1 MITASCRIQPCCLF
15 LWLVFSA
22 CPPVGIMDTNKIPD
36 NRMTASSS
44 YRMSEL
50 PHYGRLNETRQNGAW
65 CPKSRNNSEYL
76 QVDMGTVYYVCAVE
90 TQGRAA
96 DYEWV
101 TAYILRFSL
110 DGIIWNSYYENN
122 VEKVSKLDFW
132 WFGSEMLLSAR
143 YRKKIVKLVCVIK
156 WRRVK
161 LGNNFNS
168 LAFFPNPYNLLGFGQ
183 NASEIIP

>member
-1 MITASCRIQPCCLF
+1 
-15 LWLVFSA
+15 
-22 CPPVGIMDTNKIPD
+22 
-36 NRMTASSS
+36 MTASSS
-44 YRMSEL
+44 YRMSEQ

-122 VEKVSKLDFW
+122 VEKVFSGNRDRT
-132 WFGSEMLLSAR
+132 S
-143 YRKKIVKLVCVIK
+143 IVKNVLKNYVKARFVRFYINSYRGFPCL
-156 WRRVK
+156 RVEI
-161 LGNNFNS
+161 LGS
-168 LAFFPNPYNLLGFGQ
+168 PI
-183 NASEIIP
+183 SIIG

>member
-1 MITASCRIQPCCLF
+1 
-15 LWLVFSA
+15 
-22 CPPVGIMDTNKIPD
+22 
-36 NRMTASSS
+36 
-44 YRMSEL
+44 MSEL

-65 CPKSRNNSEYL
+65 CPKSKNNSAVLQVDMGIEYL

-122 VEKVSKLDFW
+122 VEKVRKLDF
-132 WFGSEMLLSAR
+132 
-143 YRKKIVKLVCVIK
+143 C
-156 WRRVK
+156 
-161 LGNNFNS
+161 
-168 LAFFPNPYNLLGFGQ
+168 
-183 NASEIIP
+183 

>member
-1 MITASCRIQPCCLF
+1 MPEKGIITTSYRDPALLFF

-36 NRMTASSS
+36 SRMTASSS
-44 YRMSEL
+44 FRMSEL

-122 VEKVSKLDFW
+122 VEKVFSGNRDRT
-132 WFGSEMLLSAR
+132 S
-143 YRKKIVKLVCVIK
+143 IVKNVLKNYVKARFVRFYINSY
-156 WRRVK
+156 RRFPCLRVEI
-161 LGNNFNS
+161 LGSPISFIGW
-168 LAFFPNPYNLLGFGQ
+168 L
-183 NASEIIP
+183 

>member
-1 MITASCRIQPCCLF
+1 MPEKVMITASYRIQPCCFF

-76 QVDMGTVYYVCAVE
+76 QVDMGTVYDVCAVE

-96 DYEWV
+96 ADEWV

-122 VEKVSKLDFW
+122 VEKVSKLDFC
-132 WFGSEMLLSAR
+132 WFGFKMLLSER
-143 YRKKIVKLVCVIK
+143 
-156 WRRVK
+156 
-161 LGNNFNS
+161 
-168 LAFFPNPYNLLGFGQ
+168 
-183 NASEIIP
+183 